1 MKILFVLPV
10 TSQPRFS
17 KRIKAYIDKGFK
29 VKVASFERVYFN
41 KNTLPDGV
49 QLIKLGK
56 IEHGNYLKR
65 LPLVIFSIRKIMP
78 EIKSSDFVYFFT
90 PEIFV
95 ISSLIFSNKKFI
107 YEIGDIRII
116 KNKFLKILFEY
127 FYGYCLK
134 QSFKVVV
141 TSEKFKSYLSKYYKL
156 NESKFS
162 VVENKLEADFFDNPT
177 FQFHKINQSY
187 IIGIVGFF
195 RYRNIIEF
203 LNEFV
208 KIKSDIK
215 VHLYGDG
222 PLLNEI
228 LTFVDQGNIIY
239 FGQFKYPDDIPS
251 IYNSIDLSFTMYD
264 SDDLNVKLALPNKLY
279 ESIYFNVPILV
290 SKNTFLSE
298 KVDSGGIGFSWD
310 QLDYY
315 GLIQYLTSKR
325 FISDYNS
332 LESNFLNFDK
342 NQIINETNHTRP

>member
-1 MKILFVLPV
+1 
-10 TSQPRFS
+10 
-17 KRIKAYIDKGFK
+17 
-29 VKVASFERVYFN
+29 
-41 KNTLPDGV
+41 
-49 QLIKLGK
+49 
-56 IEHGNYLKR
+56 
-65 LPLVIFSIRKIMP
+65 
-78 EIKSSDFVYFFT
+78 
-90 PEIFV
+90 
-95 ISSLIFSNKKFI
+95 
-107 YEIGDIRII
+107 
-116 KNKFLKILFEY
+116 
-127 FYGYCLK
+127 
-134 QSFKVVV
+134 
-141 TSEKFKSYLSKYYKL
+141 
-156 NESKFS
+156 
-162 VVENKLEADFFDNPT
+162 VVENKLEADFFDKPK

-298 KVDSGGIGFSWD
+298 KVDSGGIGFSWN